1 MATIPIQF
9 PDEDLKKIDYLIK
22 IGRYKN
28 RSQATKIMV
37 EERLTRETLQFDFE
51 NSDNDEALQETV
63 MRLRELPS
71 VKFRTS
77 GGKSAAEIVS
87 EERER

>member
-28 RSQATKIMV
+28 RSQAIKIMV

>member
-28 RSQATKIMV
+28 RSQAIKIMV

-51 NSDNDEALQETV
+51 NSDNDETLQETV

-71 VKFRTS
+71 VTFRTS

>member
-9 PDEDLKKIDYLIK
+9 SDEDLKKIDYLVK

-28 RSQATKIMV
+28 RSQAIKTIV

-51 NSDNDEALQETV
+51 NSNEDETLHGIVAQLK
-63 MRLRELPS
+63 ELPR
-71 VKFRTS
+71 VTFRIL
-77 GGKSAAEIVS
+77 GEKSAAEIVS